1 MTFAQEITQG
11 IPDSLPKTKK
21 YDLTVNHAPK
31 RKKILSPEETKLAL
45 RNALRYF
52 DSKHHASL
60 LPEFSEELE
69 SYGRI
74 YMHRFRPEHTI
85 YARPLNDYPGACDQ
99 AKALM
104 LMIQNNLDP
113 AVAQHPHELIT

>member
-31 RKKILSPEETKLAL
+31 RKKILSPEETQLAL

-74 YMHRFRPEHTI
+74 LHAPISSRTYHLRKTLKRLSWSMRPSEGTNAHDPKQFRSCSCTASP
-85 YARPLNDYPGACDQ
+85 
-99 AKALM
+99 
-104 LMIQNNLDP
+104 
-113 AVAQHPHELIT
+113 